1 MTVET
6 IGSAVRVV
14 IRCAAQDLATASL
27 PELTARSQTL
37 AHGLSAAQAGERRDE
52 PNEIAENRRHP
63 LLEFAGY
70 FWAPIPWVIEAALVP
85 SLLVRHWTDA
95 VIIGVLLVING
106 AVGVRGRSI
115 RPPTPT

>member
-1 MTVET
+1 M
-6 IGSAVRVV
+6 
-14 IRCAAQDLATASL
+14 
-27 PELTARSQTL
+27 
-37 AHGLSAAQAGERRDE
+37 
-52 PNEIAENRRHP
+52 
-63 LLEFAGY
+63 
-70 FWAPIPWVIEAALVP
+70 IEAALVP